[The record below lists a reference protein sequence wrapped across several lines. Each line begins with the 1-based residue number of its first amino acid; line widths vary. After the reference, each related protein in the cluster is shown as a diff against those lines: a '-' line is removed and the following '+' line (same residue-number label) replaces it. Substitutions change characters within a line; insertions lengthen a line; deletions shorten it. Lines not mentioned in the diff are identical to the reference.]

1 MGVAG
6 VDEWESRAIVVQ
18 TNDQPWR
25 AIACRF
31 CRATTRNEF
40 IMDYVPRV
48 IQRQLSGY
56 RVSRCDSVGRPY
68 GFTGQYFFLG
78 VALTSFHRTSRPS
91 SVFDVPLRLKV
102 FLAASRFTMALPS
115 A

>member
-1 MGVAG
+1 
-6 VDEWESRAIVVQ
+6 
-18 TNDQPWR
+18 
-25 AIACRF
+25 
-31 CRATTRNEF
+31 
-40 IMDYVPRV
+40 MDYVPHV

-102 FLAASRFTMALPS
+102 FLAASRVTMALPS